1 MSYISD
7 ELVEKYGGTF
17 RLTTL
22 LIRRARELIND
33 APKLIET
40 ESKDPVEIAI
50 EEMISGKLSFA
61 DKEVE
66 VEEKKVEE
74 KEA

>member
-7 ELVEKYGGTF
+7 ELTEKFGGTF

-22 LIRRARELIND
+22 LIRRAGELVHD

-40 ESKDPVEIAI
+40 ESKDPIEIAI
-50 EEMISGKLSFA
+50 EEMVSGKLSFA

-66 VEEKKVEE
+66 E